1 MLCALADAP
10 AAARHR
16 DHNSENRKRSVIAY
30 ARAGSGRA
38 NVQMGWERIPF
49 ELVAAAGGGGG
60 GSEPVGALI
69 SSAPPPARRKAEAA
83 LSAAALLCSDM
94 SQKHLVHSQCHV
106 FASPNELHVPGSRV
120 PKLSVGPHRWSSNT
134 KLHWLRPRK
143 QRRVTGDS
151 VAHIWLR
158 AQEAHRHLLPLL

>member
-94 SQKHLVHSQCHV
+94 SQKRGRRKG
-106 FASPNELHVPGSRV
+106 EPGGRTMQARITCR
-120 PKLSVGPHRWSSNT
+120 RW
-134 KLHWLRPRK
+134 R
-143 QRRVTGDS
+143 D
-151 VAHIWLR
+151 ALR
-158 AQEAHRHLLPLL
+158 AR